1 MPRPMSA
8 SMAGFG
14 FPVPPVVQ
22 KGVFR
27 MIKTKEI
34 DLAAAQAGMVLAK
47 AVVNASG
54 RTLAA
59 SGRALTDTLIEG
71 LRALG
76 ITRLT
81 VQFQEDEADAAAD
94 IEAARAER
102 IAYLFRKAEGDPL
115 RDALRRALE
124 QYRSGGDQAC

>member
-34 DLAAAQAGMVLAK
+34 DLAAAQAGMILAQ

-59 SGRALTDTLIEG
+59 SGRMLTDTLIEG

-76 ITRLT
+76 ITRLA
-81 VQFQEDEADAAAD
+81 VQFEEDEADID
-94 IEAARAER
+94 AARAGR

>member
-1 MPRPMSA
+1 
-8 SMAGFG
+8 
-14 FPVPPVVQ
+14 
-22 KGVFR
+22 
-27 MIKTKEI
+27 MIKTREI
-34 DLAAAQAGMVLAK
+34 DLPGAQAGMILAQ

-59 SGRALTDTLIEG
+59 SGRVLTDTLIEG

>member
-34 DLAAAQAGMVLAK
+34 DLAAAQAGMILAQ

-59 SGRALTDTLIEG
+59 SGRVLTDTLIEG

-76 ITRLT
+76 IERLT

-94 IEAARAER
+94 IEAARAGR

>member
-1 MPRPMSA
+1 
-8 SMAGFG
+8 
-14 FPVPPVVQ
+14 
-22 KGVFR
+22 

-34 DLAAAQAGMVLAK
+34 DLAAAQAGMILAQ

-59 SGRALTDTLIEG
+59 SGRILTDTLIEG

-76 ITRLT
+76 ITRLA
-81 VQFQEDEADAAAD
+81 VQFEEDEADID
-94 IEAARAER
+94 AARAGR